1 MSHDLTKLTKTDLD
15 AIERRIEYETA
26 ALPEP
31 RSFDD
36 LLADELAAIG
46 EPPDYDTRLAQAA
59 RGLGS
64 MPTLDQLKNEGH
76 TDNRMLTGVLDF
88 IAGTGRVITLLIA
101 EAIQSGAALI
111 IGVVFAILE
120 YWRVYHGAEALG
132 QPHEQAALIAV
143 AVVVANVVHPIYRL
157 RELRGKPY
165 HETTRITGRGAVM
178 AFWDRL
184 TGAPVVERR
193 EWSHNP
199 VLDMAAIVI
208 TLTTIFLAVYDL
220 IAPILTA
227 IIEGTASRPGLI
239 LAIELLMGLG
249 LSLAGVF
256 FLQAAAHEIGVRVIT
271 DQPVRLADELDRRK
285 SDYMS
290 KRQAITERVAAE
302 TEAARQAHT
311 AATVEAR
318 QRAQDEA
325 RAQQASYYDE
335 MRRIR
340 ESITAEYMA
349 GKLADQQRKQA
360 TGENF
365 TMAAP
370 VTLKP
375 ISNGNGRN
383 GHDHAQG

>member
-1 MSHDLTKLTKTDLD
+1 MHQDLTKLTKTDLE
-15 AIERRIEYETA
+15 AIEARIANEAA
-26 ALPEP
+26 ALPPVLDYEAI
-31 RSFDD
+31 
-36 LLADELAAIG
+36 LADELAAIG
-46 EPPDYDTRLAQAA
+46 DAPDYDRRLHQAA
-59 RGLGS
+59 RVLGPA
-64 MPTLDQLKNEGH
+64 PTLDQLKQEGH
-76 TDNRMLTGVLDF
+76 SDNRILTGVLDF

-111 IGVVFAILE
+111 IGVVFAVLE

-132 QPHEQAALIAV
+132 QPHDQAVLIAV

-193 EWSHNP
+193 DWSHNP
-199 VLDMAAIVI
+199 VLDIAAIVI

-227 IIEGTASRPGLI
+227 IIEGTASKPGLI
-239 LAIELLMGLG
+239 LAIELIMGLG

-285 SDYMS
+285 ADYMQQ
-290 KRQAITERVAAE
+290 RQAIAERVAAE
-302 TEAARQAHT
+302 TEAARAAHIV
-311 AATVEAR
+311 AQSEAR
-318 QRAQDEA
+318 ARAQAEA
-325 RAQQASYYDE
+325 RAQQDAHYDE
-335 MRRIR
+335 LRRIR
-340 ESITAEYMA
+340 EAVNAEYMA
-349 GKLADQQRKQA
+349 GKLADQQRKA
-360 TGENF
+360 SDGNF

-370 VTLKP
+370 VTTT
-375 ISNGNGRN
+375 NGNGK
-383 GHDHAQG
+383 H